1 MTMNKITMNTI
12 KMNHMMMNKM
22 GINKTKIA
30 AITILTYL
38 IEQFKLKTR
47 EISQP
52 LVAGVTMNYV
62 QMVLLEGTLYSQLK
76 PFLLVYC
83 Q

>member
-1 MTMNKITMNTI
+1 MTMKKIPMNTI

-38 IEQFKLKTR
+38 IEQFTLKTR
-47 EISQP
+47 EIFQRS
-52 LVAGVTMNYV
+52 VAAVTMKEFKWFYWKE
-62 QMVLLEGTLYSQLK
+62 LYTL
-76 PFLLVYC
+76 C
-83 Q
+83 